1 MYDYDR
7 TNVVLL
13 EWGPRLLAV
22 LAIILAA
29 HFGGKAVQ
37 WGLAKLI
44 DRFPGA
50 AKQNAGVLPKQTIG
64 YQLGQ
69 LGYWLVL
76 LIGLV
81 AALGVIGLQGVV
93 APLNTL
99 TTGFLAFVPN
109 IVGAA
114 VIFFVGML
122 LATITKRV
130 VEMALSAAHID
141 AWLDK
146 AGLARTTGASG
157 LSKAAGTLV
166 FVLIIIPATIA
177 ALEQLGIAAISDPAV
192 LVLTAVLAAIPRVV
206 AALIVL
212 ALAFFIGRWVASLI
226 EQLLPSLGFDRMF
239 YGITGRTPP
248 PPPPPE
254 LLAGAPAATPVGSPS
269 KVVGQLV
276 LATIVL
282 FSAVEAARLLEFTAI
297 ASMLAQVLQLAAHV
311 LFGGVIIA
319 AGVLVG
325 NFLAR
330 MIDTSRGGCGQLRIR
345 PRALGDDRPR
355 HGHGSAVHG
364 HRRRDRHPRL
374 WSSPGLGRR
383 GGRPGVWHR
392 RARDGPSPLG
402 ALDQPASGRRE
413 ASAAQETAPQ
423 PAADLTYSP

>member
-254 LLAGAPAATPVGSPS
+254 VLAGAPAATPVGSPS

-319 AGVLVG
+319 AGVLAG

-330 MIDTSRGGCGQLRIR
+330 MIDTSTGGADSFASVLVRWATIALATAMGLRFMGI
-345 PRALGDDRPR
+345 ADEIVILAFGLVL
-355 HGHGSAVHG
+355 GSAAVAAALAFG
-364 HRRRDRHPRL
+364 I
-374 WSSPGLGRR
+374 
-383 GGRPGVWHR
+383 GGRETAHR
-392 RARDGPSPLG
+392 LLERWTSQLQGGAKPPPPRRPPPSP
-402 ALDQPASGRRE
+402 P
-413 ASAAQETAPQ
+413 PI
-423 PAADLTYSP
+423 

>member
-311 LFGGVIIA
+311 LFGGVIIT

-330 MIDTSRGGCGQLRIR
+330 MIDTSTGRADSFASVLVRWATIALATAMGLRFMGI
-345 PRALGDDRPR
+345 ADEIVILAFGLIL
-355 HGHGSAVHG
+355 GSAAVAAALAFG
-364 HRRRDRHPRL
+364 I
-374 WSSPGLGRR
+374 
-383 GGRPGVWHR
+383 GGRETAHR
-392 RARDGPSPLG
+392 LLERWTSQLQGGAKPPPPRRPPPSP
-402 ALDQPASGRRE
+402 P
-413 ASAAQETAPQ
+413 PI
-423 PAADLTYSP
+423 

>member
-1 MYDYDR
+1 MYDYER

-22 LAIILAA
+22 LAIILVA

-248 PPPPPE
+248 PPPE
-254 LLAGAPAATPVGSPS
+254 VLAGAPAATPVGSPS

-319 AGVLVG
+319 AGVLAG

-330 MIDTSRGGCGQLRIR
+330 MIDTSTGGADSFASVLVRWATIALATAMGLRFMGI
-345 PRALGDDRPR
+345 ADEIVILAFGLVL
-355 HGHGSAVHG
+355 GSAAVAAALAFG
-364 HRRRDRHPRL
+364 I
-374 WSSPGLGRR
+374 
-383 GGRPGVWHR
+383 GGRETAHR
-392 RARDGPSPLG
+392 LLERWTSQLQGGAKPPPPRRPPPSP
-402 ALDQPASGRRE
+402 P
-413 ASAAQETAPQ
+413 PI
-423 PAADLTYSP
+423 

>member
-81 AALGVIGLQGVV
+81 AAVGVIGLQGVV

-99 TTGFLAFVPN
+99 TIGFLAFVPN

-248 PPPPPE
+248 PPPE
-254 LLAGAPAATPVGSPS
+254 VLAGAPAATPVGSPS

-282 FSAVEAARLLEFTAI
+282 FSAVEAARLLDFTAI

-319 AGVLVG
+319 AGVLAG

-330 MIDTSRGGCGQLRIR
+330 MIDTSTGGADSFASVLVRWATIALATAMGLRFMGI
-345 PRALGDDRPR
+345 ADEIVILAFGLVL
-355 HGHGSAVHG
+355 GSAAVAAALAFG
-364 HRRRDRHPRL
+364 I
-374 WSSPGLGRR
+374 
-383 GGRPGVWHR
+383 GGRETAHRLLERWTSQLQGGAKPPPPGR
-392 RARDGPSPLG
+392 PPPSP
-402 ALDQPASGRRE
+402 P
-413 ASAAQETAPQ
+413 PI
-423 PAADLTYSP
+423 